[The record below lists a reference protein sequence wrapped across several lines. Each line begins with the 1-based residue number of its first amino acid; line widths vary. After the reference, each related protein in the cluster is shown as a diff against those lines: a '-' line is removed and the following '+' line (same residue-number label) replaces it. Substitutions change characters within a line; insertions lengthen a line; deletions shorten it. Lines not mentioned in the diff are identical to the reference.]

1 MKSPRDASM
10 VVAAVTTAVL
20 VVGLASVTSGGAV
33 SSLARSADAETAAQV
48 ATDQV
53 VPVDALTSEDL
64 ASEVTPESRAAPAP
78 RPTVD
83 PDATVEATGSE
94 LAAADAVAPS
104 DVLTSRADA
113 QALADQVGEETGRT
127 VVLVFQEE
135 SRDGRAVTWT
145 HTEIPGR
152 APFVAS
158 DEAVLVSRV
167 TDWIAEQQ
175 APDAFE
181 LIVDE

>member
-10 VVAAVTTAVL
+10 VVAAVTTAIL

-33 SSLARSADAETAAQV
+33 SNLARSTDAETSTQV
-48 ATDQV
+48 T
-53 VPVDALTSEDL
+53 VDE
-64 ASEVTPESRAAPAP
+64 AAPADALDDALASDSLSADARSAP
-78 RPTVD
+78 TSGPTVD

-94 LAAADAVAPS
+94 LSPS
-104 DVLTSRADA
+104 DVVTSSGAHTSRADA

-167 TDWIAEQQ
+167 TDWIAEQGD
-175 APDAFE
+175 PDSFE